1 MYYYN
6 TGYTLKAKD
15 LFCSFPLSK
24 YIKRSEEE
32 TSQSWYKVNMISKI
46 SQIFIFF
53 FKLVL
58 DDIIDNNVTF
68 KLPPGTRAYIE
79 MVPVKGDDFVK
90 ARQNGAFKDVDFLA
104 SNFTGN
110 QIQFRIS
117 TRYGKWLKR
126 IYVGNAMKNR
136 ITENTNKGKQYG

>member
-1 MYYYN
+1 
-6 TGYTLKAKD
+6 
-15 LFCSFPLSK
+15 
-24 YIKRSEEE
+24 
-32 TSQSWYKVNMISKI
+32 
-46 SQIFIFF
+46 
-53 FKLVL
+53 
-58 DDIIDNNVTF
+58 
-68 KLPPGTRAYIE
+68 